1 MFFPNHIKSRLA
13 IVVIF
18 GVSILSLAAET
29 ARAELS
35 SNRARRALTRMAGF
49 ELTNGAVRVRTV
61 TDTSKTTANVTAE
74 LRTVFRF
81 EQDSKGRWRAAEV
94 RIGPDRWEEVDLISQ
109 SLNAG
114 VTIDEC
120 TATDPPLRGSLAV
133 DPSPKRVRCLLG
145 HLLGVAVPSGH
156 GTSQRL
162 VPFVLPLASQPS
174 ATVVAWIRVDAR
186 AVNNSKA
193 GWRIAQLRTGS
204 RDWIN
209 LDQLVAA
216 VNQEKQRRA
225 QADLQRIAE
234 ALEKYRGDRGAYIV
248 SDSHAILIDHL
259 SPKYLLEVI
268 RLDPWHQPYKY
279 AGQRD
284 TFTLSSTGPDGKEGT
299 ADDIARTK

>member
-1 MFFPNHIKSRLA
+1 MSFPNLIKTRLA
-13 IVVIF
+13 IVVF
-18 GVSILSLAAET
+18 LGVSILSLAAET

-35 SNRARRALTRMAGF
+35 ASRARRALTRMAGF
-49 ELTNGAVRVRTV
+49 ELTSGAVRVRTV
-61 TDTSKTTANVTAE
+61 TDTSKTTADVTAE

-81 EQDSKGRWRAAEV
+81 EQDSQGRWRAAEV
-94 RIGPDRWEEVDLISQ
+94 RIGPDRWEEVDLISR
-109 SLNAG
+109 SLNAAIA
-114 VTIDEC
+114 IDEC
-120 TATDPPLRGSLAV
+120 TATDPPLRGRLAV

-145 HLLGVAVPSGH
+145 NLFGIAVPSDAIRI
-156 GTSQRL
+156 QEIA
-162 VPFVLPLASQPS
+162 PFVLPLASQPS

-186 AVNNSKA
+186 AVNDSKS
-193 GWRIAQLRTGS
+193 GWRIGQLRTGS

-216 VNQEKQRRA
+216 VNQEKQSRA
-225 QADLQRIAE
+225 QTDLQRIAE

-299 ADDIARTK
+299 PDDIARTK